1 MTDEVNGIRTPQE
14 EAEEL
19 ERVRQIILG
28 SNARQ
33 PRQAEVDRLRE
44 IIFGPQMEEYARM
57 FSDLRRQLEH
67 LTEDVRQLQDRLG
80 EVEKSVQRRFDA
92 LEVETRRL
100 NDELRR
106 EIERQRARES
116 LLQQVVAQTRQ
127 HEAAI
132 TGLGDGVSELRRVQ
146 SHHDLE
152 IRSGRAGLAET
163 RDLLEQRTQ
172 ALRRE
177 IRSTEDALRT
187 ELRRIADRLDN
198 QKTDRKALA
207 SMLIEIATRLETG
220 STVAGLLDGLSSA
233 KDE

>member
-1 MTDEVNGIRTPQE
+1 MINEANGINNPD

-28 SNARQ
+28 TGTRQ
-33 PRQAEVDRLRE
+33 PRQAEVDRLRD
-44 IIFGPQMEEYARM
+44 IIFGPQMEEYARA
-57 FSDLRRQLEH
+57 FSDIRRQIEH
-67 LTEDVRQLQDRLG
+67 LTDDVRQLQDRLA
-80 EVEKSVQRRFDA
+80 EVEKAMVRRFDA
-92 LEVETRRL
+92 LDNETRRI

-106 EIERQRARES
+106 EVERSRAREA
-116 LLQQVVAQTRQ
+116 LLQQVSAQLRQ
-127 HEAAI
+127 HEAALN
-132 TGLGDGVSELRRVQ
+132 GLSDGVSELRRVQ
-146 SHHDLE
+146 GHHDLE

-177 IRSTEDALRT
+177 IRSAEDVLRS

-220 STVAGLLDGLSSA
+220 SPIAGLLDGLSSA
-233 KDE
+233 KDD

>member
-1 MTDEVNGIRTPQE
+1 MNDTNRTNSPE

-28 SNARQ
+28 SGARQ
-33 PRQAEVDRLRE
+33 PRQAEVDRLRD
-44 IIFGPQMEEYARM
+44 IIFGPQMEEYARA
-57 FSDLRRQLEH
+57 FSDLRRQIEH
-67 LTEDVRQLQDRLG
+67 LNDDVRQLQDRLS
-80 EVEKSVQRRFDA
+80 EVEKAMLRRFDA
-92 LEVETRRL
+92 LDVETRRL

-106 EIERQRARES
+106 EVERARARES
-116 LLQQVVAQTRQ
+116 ILQQVAAQVRQ
-127 HEAAI
+127 HEAALN
-132 TGLGDGVSELRRVQ
+132 GLGDGVSELRRVQ

-152 IRSGRAGLAET
+152 IRSGRANLAET
-163 RDLLEQRTQ
+163 RDLLEQRIQT
-172 ALRRE
+172 LRRE
-177 IRSTEDALRT
+177 LRSAEDTLRT

-220 STVAGLLDGLSSA
+220 SPVAGLLEGLSSA

>member
-1 MTDEVNGIRTPQE
+1 MTDAMNGTNNAG

-28 SNARQ
+28 SSSRQ

-57 FSDLRRQLEH
+57 FSDLRRQLDY
-67 LTEDVRQLQDRLG
+67 LTEDVRQLHDRLG
-80 EVEKSVQRRFDA
+80 ELEKSVGRRFDA

-100 NDELRR
+100 NDDLRR
-106 EIERQRARES
+106 EIERQRAREAI
-116 LLQQVVAQTRQ
+116 LQQVAAQSRQ
-127 HEAAI
+127 HEEALNN
-132 TGLGDGVSELRRVQ
+132 LGDGVSELRRVQ
-146 SHHDLE
+146 GHHDLE
-152 IRSGRAGLAET
+152 IRSGRANLAET
-163 RDLLEQRTQ
+163 RDLLEQRVQ
-172 ALRRE
+172 ALRRD
-177 IRSTEDALRT
+177 IRSAEDTLRA

-233 KDE
+233 DDK

>member
-1 MTDEVNGIRTPQE
+1 MMNEANGINTPE

-28 SNARQ
+28 TSTRQ
-33 PRQAEVDRLRE
+33 PRQAEVDRLRD
-44 IIFGPQMEEYARM
+44 IIFGPQMEEYARA
-57 FSDLRRQLEH
+57 FSDLRRQIEH
-67 LTEDVRQLQDRLG
+67 LNDDVRQLQDRLS
-80 EVEKSVQRRFDA
+80 EVEKTMLRRFDA
-92 LEVETRRL
+92 LDVETRRL

-106 EIERQRARES
+106 EVERARARES
-116 LLQQVVAQTRQ
+116 ILQQVSAQVRQ
-127 HEAAI
+127 HEAALN
-132 TGLGDGVSELRRVQ
+132 GLGDGVSELRRVQ

-152 IRSGRAGLAET
+152 IRSGRANLAET

-172 ALRRE
+172 TLRRE
-177 IRSTEDALRT
+177 LRSAEDTLRT

-220 STVAGLLDGLSSA
+220 SPVAGLLEGLSSA